1 MLVISSI
8 LACFWT
14 AYTIAAFVCMSEYHE
29 GDDLSL
35 LHMERSKWIMPAFV
49 GAVVGLCN
57 YMAPKGGA
65 ASASSFVAMLLV
77 FVYLIMSL
85 CRRCDMWIKFA
96 TLVVLIIPIHFT
108 FAATTEAA
116 SVTTPALMNFI
127 WIPSIA
133 FIGVS
138 LTSLILS
145 KYESTD
151 NEKAQ
156 KVYGI
161 LRFVVPAIAIL
172 LALSMIAKA
181 FDFGKKAVVEE
192 TEAAEVVEEVI
203 DSKEPEQWWHF
214 YNTELLKDDDTKN
227 DYNFGPNPLEKLA
240 TDKVASGELLLKDI
254 ANKTEDE
261 LIGLASVE
269 DVENDFRGRI
279 AKDPVLGAGDMA
291 YFDSLTKTR
300 YLGTF
305 YDECKGEWA
314 STINLAKDRWMKD
327 KAAYENTLAAWFA
340 FLDTADKVELVK
352 VTGGLDDQ
360 MYMNPYTVDL
370 VPDIIVMETTDHDGY
385 FLRYTFNIK
394 GEEIKVAYRVNC
406 GYQPTNV
413 SKVMNI
419 KAQKNPNKPEEP
431 KPKKQETPS
440 GGGKSITPNNTAPVV
455 APAPMLTP
463 DVNPAPNP
471 TPGPT
476 PGPDPDITNPKDPT
490 KGPDAGDNNSSGPG
504 SDTNSGVGARYSQ
517 IQDDTGST
525 FIEIYNDLKE
535 EVNELVDINDGSAS
549 RPAGDSNTPTE
560 KSSKS
565 DTVVDSNAEKGTGNG
580 GADVGH
586 KVDSSVTGVDQ
597 STGTADTVKGEVGGA
612 EGSWGGPPL

>member
-14 AYTIAAFVCMSEYHE
+14 AYMIAAFVCMSEYHE

-35 LHMERSKWIMPAFV
+35 LHMKRSKWIMPAFV

-77 FVYLIMSL
+77 FVYLIMSF

-127 WIPSIA
+127 WIPLIV

-151 NEKAQ
+151 NEKTQ

-240 TDKVASGELLLKDI
+240 TDKVASGELSLKDI

-440 GGGKSITPNNTAPVV
+440 GGKSVTTPKNTTPVSAPVL
-455 APAPMLTP
+455 LTP
-463 DVNPAPNP
+463 DVNPNI

-476 PGPDPDITNPKDPT
+476 PGPDPDITNPKDST
-490 KGPDAGDNNSSGPG
+490 KGTDVGDNNSSGPG
-504 SDTNSGVGARYSQ
+504 GGTNNGVGARYSAE
-517 IQDDTGST
+517 DDST
-525 FIEIYNDLKE
+525 KSSHMTEVKAEKAEAELKE
-535 EVNELVDINDGSAS
+535 VSTEQKVG
-549 RPAGDSNTPTE
+549 GDSNESSTKVE
-560 KSSKS
+560 K
-565 DTVVDSNAEKGTGNG
+565 DVTVDANADKGTGNG
-580 GADVGH
+580 GIDKATSTHDTHVE
-586 KVDSSVTGVDQ
+586 S
-597 STGTADTVKGEVGGA
+597 STG
-612 EGSWGGPPL
+612 GSDSTSDDPAGTELEGPPQD